1 MGEQRSVGAADFFV
15 SYTQADRA
23 WAEWIAWQLEAAG
36 YSTVL
41 QAWDFAPGSDW
52 AHEMQ
57 RATATARR
65 TIAVLSSAYF
75 TSVYGEA
82 EWRAAFAD
90 DPTGEKGL
98 LVPVRVEQVQPPG
111 LLRTRVHV
119 DLVGVSGQAARTRLL
134 EGIRQGRGRPDQE
147 PPYPGLQTRHLALTS
162 NEPRF
167 PGFGPEITNL
177 PAPNPNFTGR
187 GELLEVLAEELRRR
201 TDVAVTQARAIHG
214 LGGVGKSQLVLEYA
228 HRHAAEY
235 ELDLV
240 DTRRPADDR
249 PRHTGR
255 AGTAARHPGDG

>member
-1 MGEQRSVGAADFFV
+1 MAEQKGVRAADFFV

-57 RATATARR
+57 QAAATARR
-65 TIAVLSSAYF
+65 TVAVLSSAYLE
-75 TSVYGEA
+75 SVYGEA

-111 LLRTRVHV
+111 LLRTRVYV

-134 EGIRQGRGRPDQE
+134 EGIRQGRVR
-147 PPYPGLQTRHLALTS
+147 
-162 NEPRF
+162 
-167 PGFGPEITNL
+167 
-177 PAPNPNFTGR
+177 
-187 GELLEVLAEELRRR
+187 
-201 TDVAVTQARAIHG
+201 
-214 LGGVGKSQLVLEYA
+214 
-228 HRHAAEY
+228 
-235 ELDLV
+235 
-240 DTRRPADDR
+240 
-249 PRHTGR
+249 
-255 AGTAARHPGDG
+255 